1 MPKSIIKDILK
12 TGLGG
17 VIGVIGHHY
26 GGQMLDRENT
36 KAESIAQAERDKK
49 SDQMLEQLKNI
60 KSELENC
67 FQKVD
72 KTNENTPIPT
82 DLGNQVKAK
91 TNEIVEAVAN
101 IIKGVEA
108 NNSKVV
114 QEEVQTARR
123 ASIDLKDIIDNWSN
137 GKNNF
142 ISDFNIQVFYDFL
155 DSLTLL
161 EESAFLHILIF
172 ILILSCLVSITSI
185 FFGNEIIRYFN
196 LEEKFPRLGLFFK
209 LRAKFQR
216 YYLIWNIIIIV
227 CVSFLAIFLNLL
239 VFYTKLS

>member
-1 MPKSIIKDILK
+1 MSKSIIRDILK

-26 GGQMLDRENT
+26 GSQMLDKGNT
-36 KAESIAQAERDKK
+36 EAEAIAQAERDRK
-49 SDQMLEQLKNI
+49 SDQMLEHLKNI
-60 KSELENC
+60 KFQLENC

-72 KTNENTPIPT
+72 KTNENTQIT
-82 DLGNQVKAK
+82 TELGNQVKAK

-101 IIKGVEA
+101 LKKGVEA
-108 NNSKVV
+108 NNSKVM
-114 QEEVQTARR
+114 QDEVEIARR
-123 ASIDLKDIIDNWSN
+123 ASIDLKDLIDNWYN
-137 GKNNF
+137 GTNNF
-142 ISDFNIQVFYDFL
+142 ISDFNLQVLYDFL

-196 LEEKFPRLGLFFK
+196 LEERFPRLGLFFK

-216 YYLIWNIIIIV
+216 YYLIWNITIIV
-227 CVSFLAIFLNLL
+227 CVSFLSIFLNLL
-239 VFYTKLS
+239 VFYTKYS